1 MARSLFRIDVL
12 RQHEEA
18 CPAPI
23 RACLEF
29 GVGKYRVSEKIV

>member
-12 RQHEEA
+12 RQHDPKEA

-23 RACLEF
+23 RGLA
-29 GVGKYRVSEKIV
+29 